1 MGNGY
6 EVVETISGWAFQDC
20 HLAHRVAR
28 HVGEIHQHAE
38 PVHLQDNLKYFI
50 ELTSP
55 VSPHLLPELAE
66 PTDPGGEV
74 ANLNLRGVRPWCVA
88 PVGQSHVARSHPV
101 QGAHQRQA
109 ASDGVAGLNTNLLR
123 EGQGLEII
131 ANMETN
137 QAGNFPFSL
146 RRLDVRHAGRPVQ
159 VFRIS

>member
-1 MGNGY
+1 MDIRLWKPFQVGLFKIATLRIASLDTW
-6 EVVETISGWAFQDC
+6 ERSTSMPSLFISRTTF
-20 HLAHRVAR
+20 
-28 HVGEIHQHAE
+28 
-38 PVHLQDNLKYFI
+38 KYVI

-109 ASDGVAGLNTNLLR
+109 ASDGVAGLNTNLGR
-123 EGQGLEII
+123 KGEGLEII

-137 QAGNFPFSL
+137 QAGNFPLSP